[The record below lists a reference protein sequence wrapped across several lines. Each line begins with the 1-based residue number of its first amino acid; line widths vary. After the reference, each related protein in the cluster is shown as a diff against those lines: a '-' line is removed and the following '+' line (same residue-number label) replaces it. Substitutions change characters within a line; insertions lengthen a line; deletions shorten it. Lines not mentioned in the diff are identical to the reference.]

1 MGKDRF
7 NKFKPINWSNNWK
20 QTGSFRTGYVKPSP
34 KSRSHEQS
42 LFINNLL
49 LNHSA
54 IMNDYELDFM
64 RSISGHSYELSGKQ
78 KKVLKSIWQKCSL
91 SLID

>member
-1 MGKDRF
+1 MAKDRF
-7 NKFKPINWSNNWK
+7 NKFKPINWNSNWK
-20 QTGSFRTGYVKPSP
+20 QTGSFKTGYVKPLP

-42 LFINNLL
+42 LFINNLI

-64 RSISGHSYELSGKQ
+64 RTISSHGYELSQKQ
-78 KKVLKSIWQKCSL
+78 KKVLKSIWEKCCL